1 MIEEGKE
8 VFLSVREEKLEA
20 YYGVVNLIIS
30 QIFGCLIKRPEG
42 SPGVIVAIDELGR
55 LWQPG
60 KNPPPA

>member
-30 QIFGCLIKRPEG
+30 QVFGCLIKRPEG
-42 SPGVIVAIDELGR
+42 SPG
-55 LWQPG
+55 
-60 KNPPPA
+60 